1 MQCFLKL
8 QNENIYLLIYL
19 SKTPTKRR
27 IGNMLN
33 QLKLWTKKLKKQLFI
48 LYLAYKDERVSWYT
62 KVFTACVVA
71 YAFSPIDL
79 IPDFIPV
86 LGYIDDIIIVPLGI
100 MLALKMLPTSVIEDC
115 TIKAE
120 ELIQNE
126 RPKNWVAGSIII
138 IVWLLIFTWSCFTVF
153 KLLN

>member
-1 MQCFLKL
+1 
-8 QNENIYLLIYL
+8 
-19 SKTPTKRR
+19 
-27 IGNMLN
+27 MLN
-33 QLKLWTKKLKKQLFI
+33 QLKLWAKKLKKQLFI

-62 KVFTACVVA
+62 KLFTACVVA

-100 MLALKMLPTSVIEDC
+100 MIALKMLPKNVIEDC
-115 TIKAE
+115 TLKAE

-126 RPKNWVAGSIII
+126 KPQNWVAGSIII
-138 IVWLLIFTWSCFTVF
+138 IVWILIFIWSCFIVF
-153 KLLN
+153 KFLN

>member
-1 MQCFLKL
+1 
-8 QNENIYLLIYL
+8 
-19 SKTPTKRR
+19 
-27 IGNMLN
+27 MLN
-33 QLKLWTKKLKKQLFI
+33 QLKLWAKKLKKQLFI

-100 MLALKMLPTSVIEDC
+100 MLALKMLPASVIEDC

-120 ELIQNE
+120 ELIGNE

-138 IVWLLIFTWSCFTVF
+138 VVWLLIFMWSCFTVF
-153 KLLN
+153 KLLKGS

>member
-1 MQCFLKL
+1 
-8 QNENIYLLIYL
+8 
-19 SKTPTKRR
+19 
-27 IGNMLN
+27 MLN
-33 QLKLWTKKLKKQLFI
+33 QLKLWAKKLKKQLFI

-62 KVFTACVVA
+62 KLFTACVVA

-100 MLALKMLPTSVIEDC
+100 MIALKMLPKNVIEDC

-126 RPKNWVAGSIII
+126 KPQNWVAGSIII
-138 IVWLLIFTWSCFTVF
+138 VVWLLILMWSCFIVF
-153 KLLN
+153 KFLN

>member
-1 MQCFLKL
+1 
-8 QNENIYLLIYL
+8 
-19 SKTPTKRR
+19 
-27 IGNMLN
+27 MLN
-33 QLKLWTKKLKKQLFI
+33 QLKLWAKKLKKQLFI

-100 MLALKMLPTSVIEDC
+100 MLALKMLPKNVIEDC
-115 TIKAE
+115 TIKVE

-126 RPKNWVAGSIII
+126 KPKNWVAGSIII
-138 IVWLLIFTWSCFTVF
+138 IVWLLIFMWSCFIVF
-153 KLLN
+153 KFLN

>member
-1 MQCFLKL
+1 
-8 QNENIYLLIYL
+8 
-19 SKTPTKRR
+19 
-27 IGNMLN
+27 MLN
-33 QLKLWTKKLKKQLFI
+33 QLKQWAEKLKKQLFI

-100 MLALKMLPTSVIEDC
+100 MLALKMLPISVIEDC

-126 RPKNWVAGSIII
+126 KPQNWVAGSIII
-138 IVWLLIFTWSCFTVF
+138 VVWLLILMWSCFIVF
-153 KLLN
+153 KFLN

>member
-1 MQCFLKL
+1 
-8 QNENIYLLIYL
+8 
-19 SKTPTKRR
+19 
-27 IGNMLN
+27 MLN
-33 QLKLWTKKLKKQLFI
+33 QLKLWAKKLKKQLFI
-48 LYLAYKDERVSWYT
+48 LYLAYKDERVSWYI
-62 KVFTACVVA
+62 KLFTACVVA

-100 MLALKMLPTSVIEDC
+100 MLALKMLPTSVIEDY

-138 IVWLLIFTWSCFTVF
+138 VVWLLIFMWSCFTVF
-153 KLLN
+153 KLLKGS

>member
-1 MQCFLKL
+1 
-8 QNENIYLLIYL
+8 
-19 SKTPTKRR
+19 
-27 IGNMLN
+27 MLN
-33 QLKLWTKKLKKQLFI
+33 QLKLWAKKLKKQLFI
-48 LYLAYKDERVSWYT
+48 LYLAYKDERVSWYI
-62 KVFTACVVA
+62 KLFTACVVA

-100 MLALKMLPTSVIEDC
+100 MLALKMLPASVIEDC

-120 ELIQNE
+120 ELIGNE

-138 IVWLLIFTWSCFTVF
+138 VVWLLIFMWSCFTVF